1 MNGDPVR
8 LGWSSSLS
16 GIIVHGRYVLR
27 PRTAGLSVCP
37 RVAVT
42 IPDRPPDRARV
53 GHDPVIRSNGRTVH
67 PCPGVAVFWGYVPGV
82 SSFVGSWPR
91 SWQHCWQQSSARSRT
106 VVIGPHSL
114 ARLPLGATAT
124 STVARGRRVKFEC
137 RCQPSR
143 QRAQRPGLDL
153 LSPAPFLALGQN
165 GECRE
170 ELS

>member
-67 PCPGVAVFWGYVPGV
+67 TCPGVAVFWGYVPGV

-91 SWQHCWQQSSARSRT
+91 SWQHCWQHSSARSRT

-114 ARLPLGATAT
+114 HGSLWVRRLLRPSPG
-124 STVARGRRVKFEC
+124 VGGVKFEC

-153 LSPAPFLALGQN
+153 SQPGPFPRLGP
-165 GECRE
+165 ER
-170 ELS
+170 